1 MLTDDSACPT
11 RVAALALEVRRCR
24 SRQWRCSVRLE
35 EQSDDRAKRKRG
47 EGGLHIG
54 VAATGDKDWA
64 A

>member
-1 MLTDDSACPT
+1 MLTDDSAWRT
-11 RVAALALEVRRCR
+11 RVAALTLE
-24 SRQWRCSVRLE
+24 VRLE

-54 VAATGDKDWA
+54 VAATRDKDWA